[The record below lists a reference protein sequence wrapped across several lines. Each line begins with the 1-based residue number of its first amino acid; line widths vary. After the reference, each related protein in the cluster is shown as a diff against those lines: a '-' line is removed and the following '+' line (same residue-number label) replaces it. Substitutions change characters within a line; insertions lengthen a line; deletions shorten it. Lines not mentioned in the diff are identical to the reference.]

1 MIITI
6 LNKKREAI
14 FIASLKGDHDIK
26 ILIEAESV
34 IPVRA
39 YS

>member
-14 FIASLKGDHDIK
+14 FIASLKGDQYIK
-26 ILIEAESV
+26 LLIEAEGV